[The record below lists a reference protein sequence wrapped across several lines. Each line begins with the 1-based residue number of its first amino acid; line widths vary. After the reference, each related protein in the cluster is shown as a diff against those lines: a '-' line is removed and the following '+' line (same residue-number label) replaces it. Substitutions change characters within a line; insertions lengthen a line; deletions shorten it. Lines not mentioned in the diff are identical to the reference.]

1 MEIPPRV
8 RRRVTDTARPF
19 AGGGNTSACAEKRG
33 NFRANIRGTWKY
45 LRVCGEESWRK
56 YPSSPCTE
64 IPPHVRRR
72 VFRQPKVSGEP
83 GNTSACAEKR
93 LFFLKELVFLWKY
106 LRVCGEELLDNIEL
120 AFKWEIP
127 PRVRRRGG
135 QRTYRDL
142 YRGNTSACAEKSG
155 HVIRADSL
163 EWKYLRVCGEEAP
176 CSTNA

>member
-1 MEIPPRV
+1 MAKCLEIPPRV

-83 GNTSACAEKR
+83 GNTSACAEKSYWTISSW
-93 LFFLKELVFLWKY
+93 LSSGKY
-106 LRVCGEELLDNIEL
+106 LRVCGEEAVN
-120 AFKWEIP
+120 ARTATCTVEIP
-127 PRVRRRGG
+127 PRVRRRGPLFYE
-135 QRTYRDL
+135 RL
-142 YRGNTSACAEKSG
+142 NLIGNTSACAEKRYGFHTS
-155 HVIRADSL
+155 
-163 EWKYLRVCGEEAP
+163 
-176 CSTNA
+176 